1 MYLRKEIQESGESPK
16 LASQAEGPY
25 QVLETD
31 GRTFVLRQGTDR
43 NRVSSDRVTPA
54 PSPSETTGIPTQ
66 DSIDDQTPRGE
77 DEYVMEK
84 IVGAKKLQGGGLRYR
99 VRWYGYSREE
109 DTW

>member
-1 MYLRKEIQESGESPK
+1 MYLRKEVQESGESPK

-77 DEYVMEK
+77 DEVKEAGFHVHRGVAV
-84 IVGAKKLQGGGLRYR
+84 VGRLPQGK
-99 VRWYGYSREE
+99 
-109 DTW
+109 D